1 MRTTAQTSAV
11 PSRLIL
17 LAFVAIACCGGCN
30 ALNGRVMNQ
39 TGSSYYKAG
48 NYSMA
53 QQNFQRAVADHPTN
67 PNYRHNLA
75 MSLHKQGRIAEAEQI
90 YRQTIRLDPS
100 HQPTYH
106 GLAMLLRDQGRQ
118 TAATGLLAS
127 WAATQPQNPE
137 AHIEMAWLNREM
149 GDMAGAEAALRQALL
164 TQPNH
169 SVALAQLGQVY
180 EQTGRTQQAMAIYR
194 RSLHAN
200 WLQPKVQ
207 SRMATLGQH
216 AINRTAFNS
225 PVFSATPSAATA
237 QLPVYGGSAGNEWSR
252 VSAVPELAVEPAN
265 ADPAHVPDINR
276 GQSIPAN

>member
-11 PSRLIL
+11 SFRLFL
-17 LAFVAIACCGGCN
+17 LAVAAIACFGGCN
-30 ALNGRVMNQ
+30 ALNGRAMNQ
-39 TGSSYYKAG
+39 AGSGYYKAG
-48 NYSMA
+48 NYAMA

-67 PNYRHNLA
+67 ANYRHNLA
-75 MSLHKQGRIAEAEQI
+75 MSLHKQGRSAEAEQVF
-90 YRQTIRLDPS
+90 RQAIRIDPS

-106 GLAMLLRDQGRQ
+106 GLAMLMKDQGRQ
-118 TAATGLLAS
+118 TEAAGLLAS
-127 WAATQPQNPE
+127 WAATQPLNPE
-137 AHIEMAWLNREM
+137 AHIEMAWMNREM
-149 GDMAGAEAALRQALL
+149 GDMAGAEASLRQALL

-180 EQTGRTQQAMAIYR
+180 EQTGRTQEAMAIYR

-207 SRMATLGQH
+207 SRMATLGRQSFS
-216 AINRTAFNS
+216 RTAFNS
-225 PVFSATPSAATA
+225 PVISAAPYSATA
-237 QLPVYGGSAGNEWSR
+237 QLPSYGNSPVDWSR
-252 VSAVPELAVEPAN
+252 DAAVPQLAVEPAN